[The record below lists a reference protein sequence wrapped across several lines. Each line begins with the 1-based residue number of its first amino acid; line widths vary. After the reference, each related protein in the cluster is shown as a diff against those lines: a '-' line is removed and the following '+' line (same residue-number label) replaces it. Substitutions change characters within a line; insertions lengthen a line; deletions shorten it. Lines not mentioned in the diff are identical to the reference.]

1 MPEKT
6 PGSGG
11 STSTVEVVSWAPPWP
26 DSSLG
31 MLQVGN
37 SGGGTSTFSSTFET
51 SVEVSSWVGP
61 WPDTS
66 LGTLSEPDRMLN
78 TSFLPSLTQASRGFS
93 SMSDR
98 NSESTAVGSPQKGR

>member
-37 SGGGTSTFSSTFET
+37 SGRGTKQLSRSTRLLDET
-51 SVEVSSWVGP
+51 SG
-61 WPDTS
+61 
-66 LGTLSEPDRMLN
+66 
-78 TSFLPSLTQASRGFS
+78 
-93 SMSDR
+93 
-98 NSESTAVGSPQKGR
+98 